1 LVRGFVVQLQKIEGL
16 AGMRF
21 RFLSVASLVLANLT
35 ACGVG
40 RAASTIQFA
49 EEGAWIG
56 SMTSISTGKATPVYG
71 FILGTGEY
79 LFITDTANPEITFGT
94 SKIAGET
101 ILSTDMKAYDP
112 HQGTIVN
119 GWFTGTLTSR
129 QSMSIQFSSNN
140 SGAMSSGSFAFDGR
154 YKVPTSLTIIT
165 GDYKNPNLLDGS
177 STHSHTFD
185 ADAISKADSAECAFK
200 RLLII
205 KIAPKISITCR

>member
-1 LVRGFVVQLQKIEGL
+1 MQLQKIEGL

-101 ILSTDMKAYDP
+101 ILSTDMKAYYP

-205 KIAPKISITCR
+205 KIAPKISITC

>member
-1 LVRGFVVQLQKIEGL
+1 
-16 AGMRF
+16 MRLT
-21 RFLSVASLVLANLT
+21 FLSVACLVMANLT

-40 RAASTIQFA
+40 RAASTMQFE

-56 SMTSISTGKATPVYG
+56 LVTSISTGKATPVYG

-94 SKIAGET
+94 SKISGET
-101 ILSTDMKAYDP
+101 ILSTDMKVYDP
-112 HQGTIVN
+112 HQGAIVK
-119 GWFTGTLTSR
+119 GWFTGTLTGSK
-129 QSMSIQFSSNN
+129 SMSMQFSSNN
-140 SGAMSSGSFAFDGR
+140 NGAMSSGSFAFDGR
-154 YKVPTSLTIIT
+154 YKVPASLTIVM
-165 GDYKNPNLLDGS
+165 GEYKNSNLSDGS

-185 ADAISKADSAECAFK
+185 ADTISKADSVECASK

>member
-1 LVRGFVVQLQKIEGL
+1 MQLQKIKGL
-16 AGMRF
+16 ASMRF
-21 RFLSVASLVLANLT
+21 GFLSVASLVLANLT

-40 RAASTIQFA
+40 RAASTMQFA

-71 FILGTGEY
+71 FILGAGEY

-129 QSMSIQFSSNN
+129 ESMSIQFSSNN
-140 SGAMSSGSFAFDGR
+140 SGAMSFGSFAFDGR

-165 GDYKNPNLLDGS
+165 GDYKNPNFLDGD

-185 ADAISKADSAECAFK
+185 VDAISKADSAECAFK
-200 RLLII
+200 WLLII
-205 KIAPKISITCR
+205 RIAPKISITCR